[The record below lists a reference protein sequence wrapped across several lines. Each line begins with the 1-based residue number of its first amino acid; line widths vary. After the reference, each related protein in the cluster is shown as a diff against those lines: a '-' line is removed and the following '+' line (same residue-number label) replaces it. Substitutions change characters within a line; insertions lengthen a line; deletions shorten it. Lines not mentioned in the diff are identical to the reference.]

1 MASPRS
7 YAPEAVAKGNQAQ
20 NKLRSV
26 ISAKAEIHCSW
37 WIPTFVGMTI
47 VAHFD
52 SYTLLRQPRRQE
64 STTKDKD
71 LSPV

>member
-1 MASPRS
+1 MHSLAG
-7 YAPEAVAKGNQAQ
+7 EAVAKGSQAQ

-52 SYTLLRQPRRQE
+52 SYTLLRHPPERGNE
-64 STTKDKD
+64 EIWSIC
-71 LSPV
+71 